1 MKIIQ
6 LILCLLLTMPIY
18 TFAYEKGELYEVNE
32 LGWEVARTPVADLY
46 VCKQCSSIIE
56 VQISYGQKIEGSD
69 FFKSNTEFIQAMKTP
84 SVAEKFIKIM
94 IKGSAPKIVDSDIV
108 MVKIDPNSLI
118 NGNNFLN
125 YSFFIK
131 NKMQYPIFENTYTG
145 IFNGRI
151 LRISANYLLGKA
163 NEKDLDILERFI
175 SSFKPQL

>member
-1 MKIIQ
+1 MDRKLKVVI
-6 LILCLLLTMPIY
+6 
-18 TFAYEKGELYEVNE
+18 
-32 LGWEVARTPVADLY
+32 
-46 VCKQCSSIIE
+46 
-56 VQISYGQKIEGSD
+56 
-69 FFKSNTEFIQAMKTP
+69 FKSNTEFIQAMKTP

-108 MVKIDPNSLI
+108 MVKINPNSLI

-163 NEKDLDILERFI
+163 SETDLEILEKFI
-175 SSFKPQL
+175 SSFKPI